1 MPAGLKPGLR
11 GRIDSQALPGTAWQ
25 AGIECRWRKGGGK
38 VEERGMK
45 SGEKVEER

>member
-11 GRIDSQALPGTAWQ
+11 GRIGSQ